1 MRLTEKRSPSRVF
14 YFLDNVGGFVVDG
27 ESTQIVVIQQLTLA
41 GAPTQ
46 VVAAEEL
53 SSSCSFLHLRH
64 TILLSNVKKQF
75 VNASFTCF

>member
-1 MRLTEKRSPSRVF
+1 MRLTEKRSPSRCF

-46 VVAAEEL
+46 VFGTEEVA
-53 SSSCSFLHLRH
+53 RP
-64 TILLSNVKKQF
+64 
-75 VNASFTCF
+75 

>member
-46 VVAAEEL
+46 VFGTEEVA
-53 SSSCSFLHLRH
+53 RP
-64 TILLSNVKKQF
+64 
-75 VNASFTCF
+75 